1 MQTRQVVLLNMF
13 GRETPPV
20 VIGDWLQRVERTGSV
35 YYYGV
40 YDNLVAWMPAGG
52 GHGISWAAIPLPGIP
67 PCAKRCTSKRDNTK
81 CWGRRRCHETS
92 CPM

>member
-1 MQTRQVVLLNMF
+1 MF

-52 GHGISWAAIPLPGIP
+52 GHGISWAAI
-67 PCAKRCTSKRDNTK
+67 TSAWNSAVRQAL
-81 CWGRRRCHETS
+81 HEQTGQY
-92 CPM
+92 